1 MATGKISS
9 VKDLTVLITGGAMGM
24 GKLYAQYAAAEGARA
39 IVLWDVNKPALEST
53 VKELTAT
60 GARAYGDVVD
70 LTDVDAIERAAKEF
84 MLSHDTPDVLIL
96 NAGVVKAGYFWE
108 HDSRRDTIVT
118 MQVNALA
125 PMHVAHEFIP
135 AMIRDAGRPKR
146 IVTIASAAGL
156 IANPNMSVY
165 VASKFAAVGWS
176 ESLRLEFV
184 KARHDHIKVTTVC
197 PSYVATDM
205 FKGAKG
211 MPLVPILTP
220 ESITRDAWKSMKEG
234 SAIVVRPR
242 TVSLAYAVRS
252 IVPTAVFDFLATHVF
267 RIYSTMDDFVGHG
280 KKHA

>member
-1 MATGKISS
+1 MATGKIST

-39 IVLWDVNKPALEST
+39 IVLWDVNKPVLEAT
-53 VKELTAT
+53 VKELSVE
-60 GARAYGDVVD
+60 GVRAYGAVVD
-70 LTDVDAIERAAKEF
+70 LTDVDAIEKAASEF
-84 MLSHDTPDVLIL
+84 LAAYGAPDVVIL

-108 HDSRRDTIVT
+108 HDSRRDSIVT

-135 AMIRDAGRPKR
+135 AMIRDSGRPKR
-146 IVTIASAAGL
+146 IVTVASAAGL
-156 IANPNMSVY
+156 IANPKMSVY

-184 KARHDHIKVTTVC
+184 KAGHDHVKVTTVC

-220 ESITRDAWKSMKEG
+220 EKITTDAWNAMKNG
-234 SAIVVRPR
+234 DAIVVRPR
-242 TVSLAYAVRS
+242 TVSLAYAARAVL
-252 IVPTAVFDFLATHVF
+252 PTSVFDFVATHLF
-267 RIYSTMDDFVGHG
+267 HLYNTMDDFVGHG